1 MVFAIQEINDNT
13 TLLPNITLGFDIHD
27 TCSYDSRTLQECL
40 DFLPISDDTCRPSA
54 LSCSNNA
61 DWKAPVVGVV
71 GAQRSAS
78 SVLATTLL
86 GQYHIP
92 LVSYLSTSDEL
103 SNNLRYPYFL
113 RAVGPDSYQVKTIVD
128 ILLRFQWTYV
138 AFINSDDTYGRSAR
152 TEFDTLADINGICV
166 GYSKIISQSYS
177 AKMYD
182 NLIQELV
189 DFQGGSHASV
199 VILFAHQENA
209 RMMFSATTRMRATR
223 RFIWIGSDGWGNYG
237 KDAVNEGD
245 EEAALGAFT
254 IAPESESLAD
264 FNIYFQSL
272 NPDSSN
278 NPWLPKFN
286 TTKLNEQS
294 SHETLVMD
302 SVFAFAH
309 ALENMRVDLCPTES
323 TGLCAEMQPI
333 NGEVLLTHL
342 LNTSFTS
349 LVNGDIS
356 FMPNGDVLGR
366 YSIRYLNF
374 TDNAYNFVKVGKWQ
388 NDVTLEENIT
398 WYTRNEMGS
407 DAPISVCSKP
417 CQTGEIK
424 ISFDHACCW
433 TCSEC
438 EKHEY
443 VLDKRHCQSCIDHDS
458 KTFGWPD
465 ENRTS
470 CVKIPAG
477 YNGWKAPVVCLASL
491 GLIFTCI
498 IVGLYAY
505 KRENKLI
512 KASSREI
519 SYIMFIG
526 IFLAYI
532 SALLLVIHPTTGVCY
547 LLRILSPIATSF
559 IYVSLAVKTTRLFR
573 IFRASMKSAKRPR
586 FIRPKTQIALIV
598 GLTAI
603 PFIWTIIW
611 IVLNVPEVSGAMPQ
625 GNQYYLEITCSHS
638 DQWTYGL
645 IVWNMSWV
653 LVCTILAA
661 LTRQLPENYN
671 ESKFITFCAF
681 CSLVVFLA
689 FSSTFLAI
697 SHDNAY
703 SIAGYSAL
711 GLIVNTTV
719 VLFSLFVV
727 KLYAVYFVQIE
738 KWNVQRRASASVSS
752 ISKRHSNGISNGG
765 FASESPDG
773 DAPEVSGNG
782 RVSSRSRDY
791 SIRMN
796 HPGNNNSDFA
806 AENLSEPRDNSDS
819 RAGTSSRTSNDFDS
833 NLAIGESRMGES
845 NLTDD
850 HNRKHKSL
858 ELINEPSLSNDM
870 EERRPASLVMLNDL
884 DIKKRK
890 EFPYNRSDSAL
901 SINSIHELP
910 SEIEISAA
918 ENV

>member
-1 MVFAIQEINDNT
+1 HDLLTTRDVILGGLIPLHTYNETTQDCDKLRNIDSLKKVEALAFAIQKINDNT

-27 TCSYDSRTLQECL
+27 TCSYESRTIRECL
-40 DFLPISDDTCRPSA
+40 HFLPISEDTCRPSD
-54 LSCSNNA
+54 LSCSNEIN
-61 DWKAPVVGVV
+61 WKAPVVGVV

-78 SVLATTLL
+78 SVQATYML

-113 RAVGPDSYQVKTIVD
+113 RTVGPDSYQVKAIID

-138 AFINSDDTYGRSAR
+138 AFIIYSSDDTYGRSAR

-166 GYSKIISQSYS
+166 GYSRTISQSYS
-177 AKMYD
+177 DKEYD
-182 NLIQELV
+182 NLIKELA
-189 DFQGGSHASV
+189 DFQDGLHASV
-199 VILFAHQENA
+199 VILFAHLENA
-209 RMMFSATTRMRATR
+209 RMMFSATTRMNATR

-237 KDAVNEGD
+237 KGAVNEGD

-254 IAPESESLAD
+254 IVPESESLPD

-272 NPDSSN
+272 NPASSN
-278 NPWLPKFN
+278 NPWLPKFLQHHPLCSDDPSKSN
-286 TTKLNEQS
+286 TTKCDEES

-309 ALENMRVDLCPTES
+309 ALDNMRVDLCPTES
-323 TGLCAEMQPI
+323 TGLCADMQPI
-333 NGEVLLTHL
+333 NGAVLLTHL

-349 LVNGDIS
+349 LANGDIS

-374 TDNAYNFVKVGKWQ
+374 TDNAYNFVKLGRWQ
-388 NDVTLEENIT
+388 NDVILEENIT

-424 ISFDHACCW
+424 ISSEHACCW
-433 TCSEC
+433 TCIEC
-438 EKHEY
+438 DKHEY
-443 VLDKRHCQSCIDHDS
+443 VLDKTHCHSCIDHDS
-458 KTFGWPD
+458 KAFGWPD

-470 CVKIPAG
+470 CVKIPPS
-477 YNGWKAPVVCLASL
+477 YNGWKAPIICFASL

-498 IVGLYAY
+498 IGGLYVY
-505 KRENKLI
+505 QRKNRLI
-512 KASSREI
+512 KVSSRDI

-526 IFLAYI
+526 IFLAYF
-532 SALLLVIHPTTGVCY
+532 SALLYVVRPTINVCY
-547 LLRILSPIATSF
+547 LQRICSPIATSF

-573 IFRASMKSAKRPR
+573 IFRASVKSAKRPR

-598 GLTAI
+598 GLTTI

-645 IVWNMSWV
+645 MVWNLSV
-653 LVCTILAA
+653 ALVCTILAA

-703 SIAGYSAL
+703 SISGYSAL
-711 GLIVNTTV
+711 GLIVNATV
-719 VLFSLFVV
+719 VLCSLFVV

-738 KWNVQRRASASVSS
+738 KWNVQRRLSTSVSS
-752 ISKRHSNGISNGG
+752 VSKGNSQGISKGT
-765 FASESPDG
+765 FVSESPDG
-773 DAPEVSGNG
+773 DNPEVSGNE
-782 RVSSRSRDY
+782 RVSSRSEDY

-796 HPGNNNSDFA
+796 HGNNNSGLAD
-806 AENLSEPRDNSDS
+806 ENSSEPGDNLDA
-819 RAGTSSRTSNDFDS
+819 RPGTSSKTSNDFDS
-833 NLAIGESRMGES
+833 KLGESRMGES
-845 NLTDD
+845 NSTDD
-850 HNRKHKSL
+850 QNQ
-858 ELINEPSLSNDM
+858 
-870 EERRPASLVMLNDL
+870 
-884 DIKKRK
+884 
-890 EFPYNRSDSAL
+890 
-901 SINSIHELP
+901 
-910 SEIEISAA
+910 
-918 ENV
+918 